1 VADPIVIVGCGG
13 HGREILGIIRAIND
27 AFGEPWKVLGF
38 VDDGPSDVNL
48 ARVDKLGVP
57 YLGPTTWLASAAP
70 GTYYVVGVGD
80 PKVRAAIVE
89 RIDPYGLP
97 AAVLIHPAAT
107 VGEDTEIAE
116 GVVVFAGAR
125 VTTNVT
131 LGRHVHLNQNCTV
144 GHDTALED
152 FGSLHPL
159 AAVSGDCRIAPA
171 ALVGSSAIVIQG
183 LCVGARAVVG
193 AGASV
198 IRNVAPGATVT
209 GVPARPRSSADT
221 HPVD

>member
-1 VADPIVIVGCGG
+1 MADPIVIVGCGG

-48 ARVDKLGVP
+48 ARVDKLGVA
-57 YLGPTTWLASAAP
+57 YLGPTSRLASAAP

-97 AAVLIHPAAT
+97 AAALIHPAAT
-107 VGEDTEIAE
+107 VGEDTQISE

-144 GHDTALED
+144 GHDSVLDE
-152 FGSLHPL
+152 FVSVHPL
-159 AAVSGDCRIAPA
+159 AAVSGDCRLESQVLI
-171 ALVGSSAIVIQG
+171 GSSAVVIQR
-183 LCVGARAVVG
+183 LTVGAEALVG

-198 IRNVAPGATVT
+198 VRDVHAAATVK
-209 GVPARPRSSADT
+209 GVPAK
-221 HPVD
+221 